1 MLAGSGQAAAEEPF
15 RPRGLHNDAVHR
27 YFPDLNARFNAV
39 RYGRWRALEIAWI
52 SGINPDLDREFSSY
66 LLSLLADPPRY
77 PPEANLVA
85 PRFARGAS
93 AVYHAL
99 HWGQVLEQ
107 QLSDALAAPDA
118 MPELTRQRLA
128 RAVAAY
134 RREAHALRDP
144 AQDAAAAEKEGAIPS
159 EAARFAPVSAKI
171 LASGTALFIRAAE
184 SLAGTDF
191 GEQRWR
197 VMDTITQ
204 FDRTFAGDFGQAKAT
219 TAEAG
224 QTEAPPTADPGVL
237 SIIGYRSAAPAV
249 VALSPEIAAD
259 LDRLSRFRVEVF
271 EALIPG
277 GATPAVRRE
286 RDARLRVVAGRYGL
300 PEQEIGE
307 E

>member
-1 MLAGSGQAAAEEPF
+1 MLAGSGQAAPDEPS

-39 RYGRWRALEIAWI
+39 RYGRWRALEIAWT
-52 SGINPDLDREFSSY
+52 SGINPDLDRDFSSY

-85 PRFARGAS
+85 PRFARGARP
-93 AVYHAL
+93 VYHAL

-118 MPELTRQRLA
+118 IPELTRQRLA

-134 RREAHALRDP
+134 RREPHALRDP
-144 AQDAAAAEKEGAIPS
+144 SRDAAAAEREGAISS
-159 EAARFAPVSAKI
+159 EAARVAPVSAKI
-171 LASGTALFIRAAE
+171 LSSGTALFIRASEA
-184 SLAGTDF
+184 LAGMDF

-204 FDRTFAGDFGQAKAT
+204 FDRTFAADFGQAKAT
-219 TAEAG
+219 TPEAG
-224 QTEAPPTADPGVL
+224 QTAAAESREPGAL
-237 SIIGYRSAAPAV
+237 NIIGYRSAAPALF
-249 VALSPEIAAD
+249 ALAPDIAAD
-259 LDRLSRFRVEVF
+259 LDRLSRFRAEVF

-277 GATPAVRRE
+277 GATPAARHE

-300 PEQEIGE
+300 PEQEFGGE
-307 E
+307 